1 MGEREG
7 GGEGQTP
14 RVSLARA
21 STRAVHRVGR
31 FPNAGVCGKGC
42 EGFDTAR
49 ETLLRTFA
57 LHRARRARAKR
68 RSRRTARPRARARN
82 ARDAFGSLSGGAR
95 AYLDGRTNERDGRA
109 LRRRGERVSVLFRDL
124 LRRAKARGDT
134 HCEDGRGGELGVR
147 FRRGVSGKVR
157 KNTRGEPIRGSAAAH
172 GARARHPRA
181 LSGGMFPVSWL
192 SAFARDMA
200 TPGNTGRKPRR
211 ATRATLARCAHTG
224 DKRG

>member
-1 MGEREG
+1 MRGLRYRAGNALER
-7 GGEGQTP
+7 
-14 RVSLARA
+14 
-21 STRAVHRVGR
+21 
-31 FPNAGVCGKGC
+31 
-42 EGFDTAR
+42 
-49 ETLLRTFA
+49 FA
-57 LHRARRARAKR
+57 FHRARRARAKR

-124 LRRAKARGDT
+124 LRRAKARGDR